1 METTDSQL
9 ATIIERLTNVQ
20 STLVEIKKFNEK
32 IDDRATTLEVHQSE
46 IQTKISLFAGMQGV
60 FSVVVGAV
68 ATYLGGQR

>member
-20 STLVEIKKFNEK
+20 GTLVEIKKFNEK
-32 IDDRATTLEVHQSE
+32 IDDRATTLEVSQSA

-60 FSVVVGAV
+60 FSVVVGAI